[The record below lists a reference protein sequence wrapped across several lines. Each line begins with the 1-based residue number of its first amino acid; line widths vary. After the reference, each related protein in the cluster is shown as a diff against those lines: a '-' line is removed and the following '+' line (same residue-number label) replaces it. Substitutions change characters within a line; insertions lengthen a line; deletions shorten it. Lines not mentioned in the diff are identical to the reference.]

1 MHVYK
6 TRRSHACNVLQEG
19 AQTQFATAADVPVP
33 SRSPTPDVPPGT
45 PPKTPPPHGRYKS
58 DSEDEDDPRFV
69 VSRSPSNASLDS
81 GNRHPLQAPRKRSP
95 SNESTGSEER
105 HRRRCQQMRVSLSLP
120 KEEILTR
127 RRQLGGPPGTWE
139 RTEQELNGPQSSD
152 EPLPGATGSGRGKG
166 GGRGRGNGRGRGRG
180 RGRVHKN
187 KKLKRKATKT
197 VEEGEGDKE
206 KPVSPAKTRYWSTPK
221 KKAQKPK
228 AKLAKPAAKGSPKA
242 KAKGKAKA
250 KARAAAVAPSVEA
263 AADEAPGQDG
273 ERRSRG
279 TLNMPRPKRSAEDT
293 THRERLAAR
302 RKAMPTTIEG
312 IMELLQSE
320 DESMRIVL
328 AQMAAMHPSMPV
340 PTKDDKHLLP
350 EYNHWQLSVYWTRQ
364 NVGILRKSSDG
375 PHTYCGTMTGGG
387 WDDVRVAL
395 ESVNQ
400 FAPSLSITTVSVKFA

>member
-1 MHVYK
+1 
-6 TRRSHACNVLQEG
+6 
-19 AQTQFATAADVPVP
+19 
-33 SRSPTPDVPPGT
+33 
-45 PPKTPPPHGRYKS
+45 
-58 DSEDEDDPRFV
+58 
-69 VSRSPSNASLDS
+69 
-81 GNRHPLQAPRKRSP
+81 
-95 SNESTGSEER
+95 
-105 HRRRCQQMRVSLSLP
+105 MRVSLSLP